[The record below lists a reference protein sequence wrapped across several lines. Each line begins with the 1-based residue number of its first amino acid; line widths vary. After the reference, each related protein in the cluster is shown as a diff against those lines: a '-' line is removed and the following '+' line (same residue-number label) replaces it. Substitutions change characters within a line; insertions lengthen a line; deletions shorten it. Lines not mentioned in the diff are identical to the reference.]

1 MIEIILYHLY
11 NSSVSHISLQN
22 LSVLFK
28 PHKLVCFLSFLK
40 RKNNSFAN
48 KFSLNNNDLLVS
60 PPK

>member
-40 RKNNSFAN
+40 RKKNNSFTN

-60 PPK
+60 PP